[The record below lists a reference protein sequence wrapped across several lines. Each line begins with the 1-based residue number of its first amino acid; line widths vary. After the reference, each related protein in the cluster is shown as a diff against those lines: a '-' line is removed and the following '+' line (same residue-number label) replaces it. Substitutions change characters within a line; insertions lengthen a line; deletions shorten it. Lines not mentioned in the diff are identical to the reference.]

1 MENLE
6 FITDITS
13 YAVVEKIA
21 EGYSGD
27 EKYKLE
33 KDGKYYLLRIGD
45 KKNLPERK
53 AEYNRLQIYADKD
66 VNTQKPVVFGTTID
80 KFYFIVSWVDG
91 VPVMD
96 MIKKGI
102 SKNHY
107 SLGKK
112 IGRELLKIHSLP
124 LDGLRVNWQ
133 DVIEKKAA
141 LFLENYHHMNI
152 EFSCSRYAEQYIL
165 KNICFMSDRPQVVLH
180 GDFHWNNCVV
190 DRTGMVGII
199 DFSGNIVGDPW
210 YEFGG
215 LLWALEYSD
224 SFANGQIDG
233 YFGIPPGEFWKIF
246 KFYVALYAF
255 EHLMYNDGTPEDVNR
270 HVLNAGRMMEVFG
283 EDFALQLPRFRTKG
297 YT

>member
-21 EGYSGD
+21 EGHSGD

-53 AEYNRLQIYADKD
+53 AEYNRLQTYADKD

-80 KFYFIVSWVDG
+80 KFYSIVSWVDG
-91 VPVMD
+91 IPVMD
-96 MIKKGI
+96 MIKKDI

-165 KNICFMSDRPQVVLH
+165 KNICFM
-180 GDFHWNNCVV
+180 
-190 DRTGMVGII
+190 VGTI
-199 DFSGNIVGDPW
+199 DFSGNNVGDPW

-233 YFGIPPGEFWKIF
+233 YFGIPPREFWKIF

-270 HVLNAGRMMEVFG
+270 HVVNAGRMMEVFG